1 MSNQAFSEFDDKLI
15 EAFESAW
22 LKGDA
27 QPLENFL
34 LEPTDSRYIGT
45 LEELVHIDLEFRWKE
60 FGKSNEILERPPT
73 VEDYLR
79 RFPDLE
85 EVKLGLIRGEFDLIS
100 RFGEHVSVDDFVS
113 RFGESVSG
121 SELRPIL
128 ESQLSEINLS
138 RQIKPGV
145 TLGRY
150 EIVNE
155 HGRGG
160 FGAVWRAT
168 DTKLGRRI
176 AVKQLGQQLA
186 SDSESRRRF
195 ISEARVTARLEHPG
209 IVPVYDIS
217 NVQEDHAYYTMRLI
231 QGRTMA
237 EAIDELHQKEPGSNE
252 FRLLRQ
258 RLLQSFVDV
267 CLTIEYAHA
276 QGVIHRDLKPQN
288 IIVGDYGETIL
299 LDWGLASVID
309 EPVGVERD
317 EAIGA
322 DPEVLS
328 KEESMETLRGSVLGT
343 PAYMSPEQARGEIE
357 RVSRLSDVYSLGATL
372 YHLVSGTLP
381 FTDKPIE
388 GLLDR
393 VKISDLPT
401 ANQLNSRVEK
411 SLSAITAKAMEND
424 TSRRYQSVAALVDDV
439 QRFIA
444 DQPVSAYRD
453 PFLARA
459 ARWIRK
465 NPTLAA
471 SMAMTTLFI
480 FAASV
485 ASLMISN
492 AWQAKEEKRIADLQ
506 IAAERADATA
516 VSQIQNGRFEAAA
529 KTLGQARELVAG
541 EERLHEISERI
552 GAREERTRKI
562 VEFYQL
568 GTKAQEET
576 FFDRT
581 FRSAIYCQSALNQ
594 LGVLDQ
600 PNWWTHLPDADL
612 SEIQR
617 EQLRSEVYRITTLLA
632 SMRLANTAKDAASLS
647 ILIDPSSIP
656 DDGPTMT
663 SFKAAGFAANVANGY
678 RKSRAMQ
685 MIEEVGGVSQ
695 GTQRTVNMK
704 NVNPFNAVDSAVM
717 GSILDNNVPREG
729 IVRTAISGL
738 LEGRDPNVVAKQ
750 WLDDALK
757 YNPDW
762 YWLPV
767 FMGTSQMR
775 TGAPEEGVRTISHAV
790 GIRPDYWVGYQY
802 RALASAVAAAE
813 EKSRK
818 RRTAL
823 LNAASRDIQR
833 AMDLEPNNSS
843 LFWTK
848 AILQYQSGGNPEQ
861 ITDTFLT
868 AFELHPGLTEIRG
881 GHYTAVTRMFFG
893 RAQGF
898 VAEQQDGGN
907 QSAELAVLDIAIQL
921 WQSQLDG
928 AEERCREA
936 SKKFEGDPTIEM
948 LSQWIAN
955 ARDLKNGKPIE
966 VKSDSRFAWRIHL
979 ANAAYY
985 REKENYRSEE
995 GSLREALKL
1004 AKADWQ
1010 LSATQIQLASC
1021 LVRLGQLDEAADL
1034 VNDTIQLDRAVD
1046 LREFETAVRE
1056 AGAAGLLQLCD
1067 QIRKEREPKCEFSG
1081 KGYIARPALLNA
1093 GFELGLSYHW
1103 APFSRR
1109 TTAASWNNFGQSKTT
1124 AEAVSTDAQQG
1135 NRCLALSLD
1144 CPDEDDSFGRMSQE
1158 VPVTVGQSYELTFWA
1173 KTASLSENAIFV
1185 GVAKDGESAF
1195 TVSVPVQAGDS
1206 DWTQYRLSFVAEQP
1220 QVGVTIKAQGGAG
1233 DVWLDNL
1240 QIRATEE

>member
-1 MSNQAFSEFDDKLI
+1 MSNQAYSDFDEKLI

-22 LKGDA
+22 LKGD
-27 QPLENFL
+27 PRSIKDFL
-34 LEPTDSRYIGT
+34 PDATDPRYVGT

-60 FGKSNEILERPPT
+60 FEKSEAKSKRPPT
-73 VEDYLR
+73 VEDYLGQY
-79 RFPDLE
+79 PELD
-85 EVKLGLIRGEFDLIS
+85 EVKLGLIQGEFDLIG
-100 RFGEHVSVDDFVS
+100 RFGGQVSVDDFVS
-113 RFGESVSG
+113 RFGESISG

-128 ESQLSEINLS
+128 QSQLSEINRS
-138 RQIKPGV
+138 RQVKPGV

-176 AVKQLGQQLA
+176 AVKQLGQRLA

-237 EAIDELHQKEPGSNE
+237 EAIDDLHQKEPGSNE

-288 IIVGDYGETIL
+288 IIVGNYGETIL

-309 EPVGVERD
+309 EPSGVELD

-328 KEESMETLRGSVLGT
+328 KEESIETLRGSVLGT
-343 PAYMSPEQARGEIE
+343 PAYMSPEQARGEVE
-357 RVSRLSDVYSLGATL
+357 NVTRLSDVYSLGATL
-372 YHLVSGTLP
+372 YHLITGTLP
-381 FTDKPIE
+381 FTDRPID

-393 VKISDLPT
+393 VKVGDLP
-401 ANQLNSRVEK
+401 AASLLNSRVEK
-411 SLSAITAKAMEND
+411 SLSCIASKAMEND
-424 TSRRYQSVAALVDDV
+424 TADRYQGVAALVDDV

-465 NPTLAA
+465 NPTMAA
-471 SMAMTTLFI
+471 SLVMTMLFV
-480 FAASV
+480 FVASV
-485 ASLMISN
+485 AGLMVSS
-492 AWQAKEEKRIADLQ
+492 AWEAKEEKRIADLQ

-516 VSQIQNGRFEAAA
+516 LSQIQNGRFDAAA
-529 KTLGQARELVAG
+529 KTLAQATKLVAD
-541 EERLHEISERI
+541 EPRLREIVERI
-552 GAREERTRKI
+552 RAREERTSKI
-562 VEFYQL
+562 VDFYRL

-581 FRSAIYCQSALNQ
+581 NRSAIYCQAALDE
-594 LGVLDQ
+594 LGVLEQ
-600 PNWWTHLPDADL
+600 PSWWNHLPDADL

-632 SMRLANTAKDAASLS
+632 SMRLAETANDAASLS
-647 ILIDPSSIP
+647 ILIDPTSLP
-656 DDGPTMT
+656 DDGPAMT
-663 SFKAAGFAANVANGY
+663 SFKAASFAANVANRY

-685 MIEEVGGVSQ
+685 MIEDVGGVSQ
-695 GTQRTVNMK
+695 GTQKSVDMK
-704 NVNPFNAVDSAVM
+704 NLNPLNAVDSAVM

-738 LEGRDPNVVAKQ
+738 LERRNPNVVAKQ

-802 RALASAVAAAE
+802 RALASAAAAVE
-813 EKSRK
+813 EKSKK

-833 AMDLEPNNSS
+833 AMDLDPNNSS

-848 AILQYQSGGNPEQ
+848 AILQFQSGGNPEQ
-861 ITDTFLT
+861 IADTFLT

-881 GHYTAVTRMFFG
+881 GHYTAVTRMFFD

-898 VAEQQDGGN
+898 VTLQQDEGN
-907 QSAELAVLDIAIQL
+907 QSVELAVLDIAIQL

-928 AEERCREA
+928 AEKLCQEA
-936 SKKFEGDPTIEM
+936 NEKHADDPTIKR

-955 ARDLKNGKPIE
+955 ARDLKNGTPIE
-966 VKSDSRFAWRIHL
+966 VSSDARFAWRFHL
-979 ANAAYY
+979 ANAAYH
-985 REKENYRSEE
+985 RIVKDFASEE
-995 GSLREALKL
+995 QSLREALKL
-1004 AKADWQ
+1004 VKADWQ
-1010 LSATQIQLASC
+1010 LGINQTQLASC
-1021 LVRLGQLDEAADL
+1021 LVRRGQLDEAAEL
-1034 VNDTIQLDRAVD
+1034 VRDTIQLDRAVD
-1046 LREFETAVRE
+1046 LTEFEATAKE
-1056 AGAAGLLQLCD
+1056 ADAVELLQLCAD
-1067 QIRKEREPKCEFSG
+1067 FRKLREPKHSFPDG
-1081 KGYIARPALLNA
+1081 DRIANPALLNA

-1109 TTAASWNNFGQSKTT
+1109 TTAASWNNYGQSRTT
-1124 AEAVSTDAQQG
+1124 AEAVSTDAQEG
-1135 NRCLALSLD
+1135 DRCLRLTLD
-1144 CPDEDDSFGRMSQE
+1144 CPKEEGSYGQMSQV
-1158 VPVTVGQSYELTFWA
+1158 VPVTVGQKYELTFWA
-1173 KTASLSENAIFV
+1173 KANSLSENSVFV
-1185 GVAKDGESAF
+1185 GVAEEGEEGMEEA
-1195 TVSVPVQAGDS
+1195 VAIAANDS
-1206 DWTQYRLSFVAEQP
+1206 DWTQYRLSFVADQP
-1220 QVGVTIKAQGGAG
+1220 HVSVMVRAQGKGEA
-1233 DVWLDNL
+1233 WLDNL
-1240 QIRATEE
+1240 QIQAERQ